1 MPPEATTPRPLDA
14 DARVDALRSQLVS
27 ARHKTRS
34 SLSELQTELRAEL
47 IGVRNLPALLQS
59 HQACLVGAALV
70 AGFLYGN
77 RR

>member
-1 MPPEATTPRPLDA
+1 MTPRSTA
-14 DARVDALRSQLVS
+14 DDRVDALRAQLVS
-27 ARHKTRS
+27 ARHKTRGS
-34 SLSELQTELRAEL
+34 FSDVQTELRADWA
-47 IGVRNLPALLQS
+47 GARNLPALLQA